1 MLTTY
6 RLMVSL
12 AFIVAISAP
21 KLRSDLRT
29 TLAIA
34 FATGLATVWHSGRG
48 LEVPAGFKA
57 RWVVAVPVAAVLA
70 IGSFVAV
77 WNSLNGFA
85 NH

>member
-48 LEVPAGFKA
+48 L
-57 RWVVAVPVAAVLA
+57 
-70 IGSFVAV
+70 
-77 WNSLNGFA
+77 
-85 NH
+85 